1 MANISIGAVT
11 LKSNPTDLTLI
22 RADKTCAA
30 QQTYSSVAFFS
41 WGASIIGKE
50 IELLWNWM
58 EADDFA
64 ALDALYAADAPVVF
78 DPQDGGGKTY
88 NVEIMALDGKYH
100 MEFGTVST
108 VMRRDVTMTLL
119 MLSEVA

>member
-30 QQTYSSVAFFS
+30 QKTYSSVAFFS

-64 ALDALYAADAPVVF
+64 ALDVLYAADAPVVF

-88 NVEIMALDGKYH
+88 NVEIMSFDGKYH

-119 MLSEVA
+119 ILSEVA